1 MSTFSFAQLART
13 AMVGVHGSAKYLTAL
28 ASNDWASD
36 ACIENRRAI
45 CLACPTRKRIQLPVM
60 DAAADWCGPPL
71 DPKIEPASC
80 GCLIYGKTAVRSEAC
95 PQGKW

>member
-1 MSTFSFAQLART
+1 MSFALAQLARS

-28 ASNDWASD
+28 ASRDWASD
-36 ACIENRRAI
+36 AAIENRRAL
-45 CLACPTRKRIQLPVM
+45 CLNCPTRKRVQLPCM
-60 DAAADWCGPPL
+60 DAKADWCGPPL
-71 DPKIEPASC
+71 EEHKDPASC